1 MSSTAF
7 QLRRPGEDRK
17 ERSTMTASR
26 TAGRR
31 LARVHH
37 LVVPVGV
44 LATGDVQ
51 GDVHP
56 TFSRRTS

>member
-1 MSSTAF
+1 
-7 QLRRPGEDRK
+7 
-17 ERSTMTASR
+17 MTASR

-37 LVVPVGV
+37 LVVPDGG
-44 LATGDVQ
+44 LAAGDR

-56 TFSRRTS
+56 TSSRRTS